1 MKELYMKYDYCIIGA
16 GFSGSVMAE
25 RISRVLKKKVLIVE
39 NHNHFGGHVYDAYDH
54 NGILV
59 QVYGPHIFHTKYQEV
74 WEYISNFTKWNIYH
88 HEVLGLIEGKK
99 VPIPFNLNTL
109 HALFPAT
116 LAVKLEAK
124 LIEKYGFGKKI
135 TILELKD
142 SDDND
147 LKSLAD
153 YVYEKVFL
161 NYTIKQWGLKPE
173 ELSPSVTGRIPVF
186 ISKDNRYFQDPYQGM
201 PISGFAPIFNKLLDD
216 KNISILLNTNFLDIK
231 KDIDYKHLIFTG
243 PIDSYFD
250 FKFGKL
256 PYRSLDFEWIHLD
269 SEYYQ
274 EIGVINYPND
284 YQFTRITEFKHLTGQ
299 KSAGTTII
307 KEYPKECDIEKD
319 IPYYPIPRDENQE
332 LYKKYEKEAA
342 KTENVTFLGRLA
354 TYNYYN
360 MDSAIFNALKA
371 FEKLK

>member
-1 MKELYMKYDYCIIGA
+1 MKYDYCIIGA